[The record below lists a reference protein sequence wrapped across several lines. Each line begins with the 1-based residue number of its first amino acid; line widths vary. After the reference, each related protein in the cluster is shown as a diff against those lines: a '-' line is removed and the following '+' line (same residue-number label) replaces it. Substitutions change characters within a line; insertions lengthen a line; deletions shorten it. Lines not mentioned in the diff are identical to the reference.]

1 MRPVYR
7 EPLFQIPA
15 YACDISISYSISD
28 DAQYVIHNHLL
39 YTKGNQISNNCDNQD
54 GNEYIFVHTQN
65 RLINLLDIHVH
76 EHLFFTSSSHFCI
89 RF

>member
-28 DAQYVIHNHLL
+28 DAVFL
-39 YTKGNQISNNCDNQD
+39 YIKGNQISDNQKAVM
-54 GNEYIFVHTQN
+54 NIYMYIHK
-65 RLINLLDIHVH
+65 ID
-76 EHLFFTSSSHFCI
+76 
-89 RF
+89 